1 MKKKYI
7 VIILAA
13 LLLAATAFGIYR
25 LATYESANHAHRL
38 SKATVENYNLTV
50 STKASSAGQIRSRE
64 VVLVDTVTRT
74 RGQDAVVV
82 FRIYQMPDGTTAK
95 NFAHLRADQVPADSG
110 LTERGT
116 LTCRMVENDPSTV
129 YSLQSSY
136 TR

>member
-13 LLLAATAFGIYR
+13 LLLASAAFGIYR

-74 RGQDAVVV
+74 HGQDAVVV

-95 NFAHLRADQVPADSG
+95 NFAQLRADQVSADSG
-110 LTERGT
+110 LTEMGT

-129 YSLQSSY
+129 YNLKSSY